1 MLVRESNKDI
11 LTWLLRQLQ
20 QVLFKLFRLRLLETL
35 GDNDEAL
42 LEELLLDIDA
52 LVV

>member
-11 LTWLLRQLQ
+11 LARLLRQLQ

-35 GDNDEAL
+35 GNNNEAL

>member
-11 LTWLLRQLQ
+11 LARLLRQLQ
-20 QVLFKLFRLRLLETL
+20 QVLFKLFRLRFLETL
-35 GDNDEAL
+35 GNNNEAL